1 MIPVGMAAW
10 VAGII
15 SIIQLTRHRQR
26 GLWMALVGSGLG
38 AAGMVLMFFLVRLIV
53 ILSNSF

>member
-1 MIPVGMAAW
+1 MAAL
-10 VAGII
+10 VTGII

-53 ILSNSF
+53 ILSNGF